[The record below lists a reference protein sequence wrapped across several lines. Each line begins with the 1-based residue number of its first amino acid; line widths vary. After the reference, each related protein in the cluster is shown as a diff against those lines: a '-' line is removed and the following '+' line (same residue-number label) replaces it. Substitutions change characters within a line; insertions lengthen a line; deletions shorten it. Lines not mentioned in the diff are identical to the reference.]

1 MAMVLPPEDRELALA
16 ATRLWGL
23 TFFVGILFLLLG
35 FVILGYDERSLTVL
49 SIFIGISFLM
59 TSLTWFLLAAV
70 VDELKWFWVVSALLA
85 FGGAIVAFAYPDETL
100 KVLSLIIGWF
110 LLLSGL
116 VQFLVALTNRDREG
130 WWLNLLVGFV
140 MFALGAWAVGEDDR
154 SLILLT
160 TIVGVY
166 CVLKGIL
173 EILLALKQRRLK
185 RELLESTTG

>member
-1 MAMVLPPEDRELALA
+1 MATALPPPERDFTLATA
-16 ATRLWGL
+16 RLWGV
-23 TFFVGILFLLLG
+23 TFAIGVLFLILG

-59 TSLTWFLLAAV
+59 TSMTWFLLAAV

-100 KVLSLIIGWF
+100 KVLSLILGWF
-110 LLLSGL
+110 LLLTGI
-116 VQFLVALTNRDREG
+116 VQFIVALTNRDREG
-130 WWLNLLVGFV
+130 WWLNLLVGIILFG
-140 MFALGAWAVGEDDR
+140 LGAWAVGETDR
-154 SLILLT
+154 SLVLLT

-173 EILLALKQRRLK
+173 EIMLALSQRRLK
-185 RELLESTTG
+185 RESLESTR

>member
-1 MAMVLPPEDRELALA
+1 MAALPPPERDFTLATA
-16 ATRLWGL
+16 RLWGV
-23 TFFVGILFLLLG
+23 TFAIGVLFLILG

-59 TSLTWFLLAAV
+59 TSMTWFLLAAV

-100 KVLSLIIGWF
+100 KVLSLILGWF
-110 LLLSGL
+110 LLLTGI

-130 WWLNLLVGFV
+130 WWLNLLVGIILFG
-140 MFALGAWAVGEDDR
+140 LGAWAVGETDR
-154 SLILLT
+154 SLVLLT

-173 EILLALKQRRLK
+173 EIVLALSQRRLK
-185 RELLESTTG
+185 RESLESTR